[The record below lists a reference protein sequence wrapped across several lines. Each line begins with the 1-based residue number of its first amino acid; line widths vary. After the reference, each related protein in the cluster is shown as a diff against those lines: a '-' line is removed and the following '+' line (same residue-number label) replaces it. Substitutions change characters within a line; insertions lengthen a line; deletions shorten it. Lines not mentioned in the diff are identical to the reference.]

1 MDTLIELVKM
11 YAVEL
16 RRNERICARINE
28 LQRFLDEEEREHF
41 NMMDRITPEGV
52 QIATC
57 STVNIDDVRKHLS
70 IRRSAENE
78 ALLAE
83 INRRRRTNESV

>member
-28 LQRFLDEEEREHF
+28 LQRFLDDEEREHF
-41 NMMDRITPEGV
+41 NLMNRITPEGV
-52 QIATC
+52 QIATW
-57 STVNIDDVRKHLS
+57 STVNIDDVRKHLA
-70 IRRSAENE
+70 IHRSAENE

>member
-11 YAVEL
+11 YSVEL
-16 RRNERICARINE
+16 RRNERLCARINE

-57 STVNIDDVRKHLS
+57 STVNIDDVRKCLS
-70 IRRSAENE
+70 IHRSAENTT
-78 ALLAE
+78 LLTE
-83 INRRRRTNESV
+83 INNRRRTNESV

>member
-16 RRNERICARINE
+16 RRNERLCARINE
-28 LQRFLDEEEREHF
+28 LQRFLDEEEREHL
-41 NMMDRITPEGV
+41 NLMNRITPEGV

-57 STVNIDDVRKHLS
+57 STVNIDDVRKCLS
-70 IRRSAENE
+70 IHRSAENTT
-78 ALLAE
+78 LLTE
-83 INRRRRTNESV
+83 INNRRRTNESV

>member
-41 NMMDRITPEGV
+41 NMMDMITPEGV

-70 IRRSAENE
+70 IKRSAENE